1 MPYGKRFRRYS
12 LPKPVKV
19 GEEYDVKISEV
30 GSKGDGIA
38 RIKNFVIF
46 VAETKKGDSVRIK
59 ITEVYNTF
67 AVAKKIEKELPEA
80 TDITEKAVEE
90 AEKEAEE

>member
-1 MPYGKRFRRYS
+1 MPYGRRFRRYS
-12 LPKPVKV
+12 LPKPVKT
-19 GEEYDVKISEV
+19 GEEYDVKITEV

-46 VAETKKGDSVRIK
+46 VAGTRKGEDVRIR
-59 ITEVYNTF
+59 ITEVHNTF
-67 AVAKKIEKELPEA
+67 AVAKKIEKELAEA

-90 AEKEAEE
+90 AEKEAE